1 MLDWRHTIVQGL
13 RDDAWDW
20 REPSAFPVLQAAI
33 YGRFDYVGP
42 YWPYLKS
49 APDHHAIPGG
59 YLGAYLGD
67 KLSDEQYNQHCR
79 DAIQRSDLVAG
90 FFDNSHNRLSDD
102 WDVASQLFYA
112 HSLGKRILSITH
124 SPFDDQFVDQILSG
138 SASDRRSVPRIS
150 LGRQL
155 GLNDLE
161 IDQDS
166 GCGFV
171 YFIEAMA
178 NRHIKIGWAND
189 PSRRLREF
197 QTGSPTEYTLVGTI
211 PGSRTLEQKLHR
223 DFDEF
228 HAQGEW
234 FFGVKPLRDYIDSI
248 VVSHGGEP

>member
-13 RDDAWDW
+13 RDDVWDW
-20 REPSAFPVLQAAI
+20 REASAFPVLPAAI
-33 YGRFDYVGP
+33 YGKFDYVGP
-42 YWPYLKS
+42 YWPYVKS
-49 APDHHAIPGG
+49 APDHHAIPGL
-59 YLGAYLGD
+59 YLVAYLGD
-67 KLSDEQYNQHCR
+67 KLSDEQYMQHCR
-79 DAIQRSDLVAG
+79 DAIRRSDLVAG
-90 FFDNSHNRLSDD
+90 FFDDYSDNRSYDD
-102 WDVASQLFYA
+102 WHVASQLFYA

-138 SASDRRSVPRIS
+138 CASDRKSVARIS

-197 QTGSPTEYTLVGTI
+197 QTGSPTEYTLLGTI
-211 PGSRTLEQKLHR
+211 PGGLERKLHR
-223 DFDEF
+223 GFHDF

-234 FFGVKPLRDYIDSI
+234 FFGVKPLRDYIESTI
-248 VVSHGGEP
+248 VSSDGEP